1 MRKKSFKSLSVALV
15 VFLTA
20 LTICLVTVN
29 AATPTGKRL
38 KDIQSKVLVGTE
50 FPSGFTT
57 MSDSS
62 TFLST
67 ATSEFNLVTPENCMK
82 WDATEP
88 SQNNFN
94 FSEGDKLVDWAQT
107 NNFKVHG
114 HALVWHNQTP
124 SWVQNLSA
132 SAMQSAMYNHIDKV
146 MGHYKGKI
154 PLWDVVNEAFEE
166 DGSYRNSFWY
176 RTLGKSFIE
185 NAFIRARAADPD
197 AKLIYNDYN
206 LEYTGSKS
214 NGAYNM
220 LKDLKSRNIPVDG
233 IGFQMHLD
241 IQYPI
246 DYNDFANNLKRFA
259 DLGLEIYITEMD
271 VRVSSNPSSAE
282 LQTQASYYKNII
294 EKCMAQPAVK
304 AIQVWGF
311 TDKYS
316 WVPGTFPGRG
326 AALIFDSNYNPKPAY
341 YAMQAALVPP
351 TPTVV
356 YGDLDGSG
364 SVDSQDYSLMKQY
377 LLGSISKFP
386 SENGLAAADVD
397 ASGSVDSLD
406 YSLMK
411 QYLQGL
417 ITKFPADE

>member
-1 MRKKSFKSLSVALV
+1 MRKNKIVSVALA

-20 LTICLVTVN
+20 LMICSATVN

-38 KDIQSKVLVGTE
+38 KDIQSKVMVGTE

-67 ATSEFNLVTPENCMK
+67 ATAEFNLVTPENCMK

-88 SQNNFN
+88 SQNSFN
-94 FSEGDKLVDWAQT
+94 FSEGDKLVNWAQS

-132 SAMQSAMYNHIDKV
+132 SAMQSAMNNHIDKV

-154 PLWDVVNEAFEE
+154 PLWDVVNEAFE
-166 DGSYRNSFWY
+166 DNGSYRNSFWY
-176 RTLGKSFIE
+176 KTLGKSFIE
-185 NAFIRARAADPD
+185 NAFVRARAADPN

-206 LEYTGSKS
+206 LEYTGNKS
-214 NGAYNM
+214 NAAYNM
-220 LKDLKSRNIPVDG
+220 LKDFKSRNIPVDG

-246 DYNDFANNLKRFA
+246 DYDDFAKNLQRFA

-294 EKCMAQPAVK
+294 QKCIAQPAVK
-304 AIQVWGF
+304 GIQVWGF

-316 WVPGTFPGRG
+316 WVPGTFQGRG
-326 AALIFDSNYNPKPAY
+326 AALIFDSNYNPKPSY
-341 YAMQAALVPP
+341 YAMQEALVPP
-351 TPTVV
+351 VLTPV
-356 YGDLDGSG
+356 YGDVDGSG
-364 SVDSQDYSLMKQY
+364 SVDAVDYSLMKQY
-377 LLGSISKFP
+377 LLGSITKFP
-386 SENGLAAADVD
+386 SENGLAAADVN
-397 ASGSVDSLD
+397 ASGTVDALD
-406 YSLMK
+406 FAVMK
-411 QYLQGL
+411 QYLLGT
-417 ITKFPADE
+417 ITKFPAEVK